1 MRTVPRRSSLA
12 LLVAVAAVFAA
23 PAAASA
29 AEGQIIVK
37 YASGADAQDR
47 ADARDDAGVVRDET
61 LPLPST
67 ELVTPEA
74 GTSVADAV
82 ANLER
87 SRDVAYAEPDQPRR
101 AFDLYPDE
109 AAGPRFANLWALHNT
124 GQVIGSHA
132 GTAGADIG
140 APAAWGV
147 TTGSASVKVAVV
159 DSGVD
164 RTHPDLF
171 ANLAAGYDFAY
182 DDSDPTDYE
191 GHGTHVAGIIGAR
204 GNNGIGVTGVAWQT
218 SLIPVQALDATGEG
232 TTSDIVAAYGYA
244 VANGARIV
252 NASFGGS
259 SFSQSEY
266 NAIKAA
272 PNVLFVAAAGNETAN
287 DDATPSYPCAYN
299 LANILCV
306 AATDNNDRLASFSNY
321 GGTTVDIA
329 APGVNVYSTFKCD
342 GYAWM
347 SGTSMATPEV
357 SGAAAL
363 VLAKFP
369 TLTATQL
376 RSRLLANT
384 DPLNAADAPKIGG
397 GRLDVAKALGA
408 SFTPTTPP
416 GSTTNA
422 GEGSGAPAMV
432 FAAPRVNEPA
442 PPAPDCPAAPVRTGT
457 GTTDP
462 TPLQP
467 STPTP
472 TTPNT
477 PSTPLPV
484 VTTPAAGSPA
494 VDSTA
499 PTVAATLAGHGALRA
514 LLAGRLRVSTTA
526 SERAAL
532 RVELRV
538 DARTARKLHL
548 TTRSSA
554 VTIATGTASLTKAG
568 RVSVTVRV
576 SARAKRALARLR
588 SVKVSLRA
596 TATDAAGNGR
606 TRAKTLTIAR

>member
-1 MRTVPRRSSLA
+1 MRTVPHRSSLA
-12 LLVAVAAVFAA
+12 ALLLVVVAAFAA

-47 ADARDDAGVVRDET
+47 ADARDDASVVRGET

-67 ELVTPEA
+67 ELVTPQP
-74 GTSVADAV
+74 GTSITDALAD
-82 ANLER
+82 LER
-87 SRDVAYAEPDQPRR
+87 SRDVAYAEPDHTRR

-124 GQVIGSHA
+124 GQVIGNHA

-182 DDSDPTDYE
+182 DDSDPTDYD
-191 GHGTHVAGIIGAR
+191 GHGTHVAGIIAAR

-218 SLIPVQALDATGEG
+218 SLIPVEALDATGEG

-244 VANGARIV
+244 VAKGARIV

-299 LANILCV
+299 LPNILCV
-306 AATDNNDRLASFSNY
+306 AATDNSDRLASFSNY
-321 GGTTVDIA
+321 GRTTVDIA
-329 APGVNVYSTFKCD
+329 APGVNVYSTYKCD

-369 TLTATQL
+369 TLTASQL
-376 RSRLLANT
+376 RSKLLANT
-384 DPLNAADAPKIGG
+384 DALNATDAPKIAG

-422 GEGSGAPAMV
+422 GDGSGSNAPAMV

-457 GTTDP
+457 GTTDS
-462 TPLQP
+462 TPPQP
-467 STPTP
+467 GTPTP
-472 TTPNT
+472 TT

-484 VTTPAAGSPA
+484 VATPAPTSPA
-494 VDSTA
+494 VDAVA

-514 LLAGRLRVSTTA
+514 LLAGRLRVTTTA
-526 SERAAL
+526 SERASL

-538 DARTARKLHL
+538 DARTAPKLHL
-548 TTRSSA
+548 TTRSTA

-568 RVSVTVRV
+568 RTSVTVRL
-576 SARAKRALARLR
+576 SAKAKRALARLR

-596 TATDAAGNGR
+596 TATDAAGNRR
-606 TRAKTLTIAR
+606 TRAKTLTLTR